1 MTYVKCNIA
10 DGIARITM
18 DDGKVN
24 AISLKMLEHLNKAL
38 DQAETAGAT
47 VILSGRA
54 GIFSGGF
61 DLNELRGTP
70 EQLHNLLQGGAAL
83 SLRLLSFP
91 HPVIA
96 LCTGHAFPMG
106 AFILMSSDFRIGVAG
121 QYGIGM
127 NEVKIGIAAPRFAME
142 LARFRLTGA
151 HFNRTAILGEM
162 FGPDDARDAGF
173 LDQVVPADQ
182 LDAAVAEKITELQ
195 SVATLPH
202 QVSKERVRQPLID
215 LMRQMIDEDLT
226 LENARQ
232 SLQRQGRA

>member
-1 MTYVKCNIA
+1 MTLVKCNIS

-18 DDGKVN
+18 DDGKAN
-24 AISLKMLEHLNKAL
+24 AISLKMLDNLNHAL
-38 DQAETAGAT
+38 DQAAAAGAT

-61 DLNELRGTP
+61 DLTELRGTP
-70 EQLHNLLQGGAAL
+70 EQLHNLLHGGAAL

-96 LCTGHAFPMG
+96 ACTGHAFPMG
-106 AFILMSSDFRIGVAG
+106 AFILMSSDVRIGIEGA
-121 QYGIGM
+121 YGIGM
-127 NEVKIGIAAPRFAME
+127 NEVRIGIAAPRFAME

-162 FGPDDARDAGF
+162 FGPTEARDAGF
-173 LDQVVPADQ
+173 LDQVVPSDQ
-182 LDAAVAEKITELQ
+182 LETTLAEKIQDLQ
-195 SVATLPH
+195 SVATIPH

-215 LMRQMIDEDLT
+215 LMRQVIDQDLT
-226 LENARQ
+226 LENARR
-232 SLQRQGRA
+232 SLQQQGRA